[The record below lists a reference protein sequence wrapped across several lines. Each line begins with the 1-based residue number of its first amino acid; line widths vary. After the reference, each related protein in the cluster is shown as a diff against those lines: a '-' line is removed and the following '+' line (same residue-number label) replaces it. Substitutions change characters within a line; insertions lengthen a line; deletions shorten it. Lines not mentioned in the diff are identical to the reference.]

1 MNNVYR
7 IYSSAKLN
15 LGLQVIGRNQDGT
28 HLLNTIFCK
37 ISLYDVLNLEV
48 TTHSNEIVPLKPW
61 ANAWDYKNDLIY
73 KAAKLLQDVSGCSYG
88 VKFTI
93 QKNIPVG
100 AGLGGGSSDAASIL
114 QCLNVL
120 WKLYYSREQ
129 LLQLACQLGDDV
141 SSFLY
146 SGATLYRNFQ
156 HTPIKLPNC
165 YFLLIVPKKALNTKE
180 IFDQVRV
187 HQNIFSAPVSSNIL
201 YLRQINDLLPYAV
214 KASKNLAFIIKKL
227 HKINVDVKMTGSGS
241 VLYIQFNTRESA
253 VNYAKN
259 LAKILRGNY
268 NFLKVVKRIDFST
281 IICTD
286 V

>member
-1 MNNVYR
+1 MSNVYK
-7 IYSSAKLN
+7 IFSPAKLN
-15 LGLQVIGRNQDGT
+15 LGLQVIGRNQEGA

-37 ISLYDVLNLEV
+37 ISLYDVINLDV
-48 TTHSNEIVPLKPW
+48 TTNSKEIVPLNRW
-61 ANAWDYKNDLIY
+61 DNAWDYKSDLLY

-100 AGLGGGSSDAASIL
+100 AGLGGGSSDAASVL
-114 QCLNVL
+114 HCLNIL

-156 HTPIKLPNC
+156 HTPIKIPND
-165 YFLLIVPKKALNTKE
+165 YFLLIIPKDSLNTKE
-180 IFDQVRV
+180 IFDQVRF
-187 HQNIFSAPVSSNIL
+187 HRNIFSAPVSSNIL

-214 KASKNLAFIIKKL
+214 KASKNLEFIIHKL

-241 VLYIQFNTRESA
+241 VLYITFHTRESA
-253 VNYAKN
+253 VNCAKN

-281 IICTD
+281 VICTD